1 MQVRTCSPESFP
13 FAHAPQ
19 VLLSD
24 SGGGILEGL
33 VTNFHVVV
41 AAAAG
46 AGTPAAS
53 EAPAPPSPP
62 HLAPPAAVQA
72 GAPAGPDF
80 RGLALQVCAPDSG
93 AALPGVAQCRLLQA
107 AAALGLRVELRPP
120 RAAERAAWQEA
131 LLTNWWVAGWGL
143 VV

>member
-53 EAPAPPSPP
+53 
-62 HLAPPAAVQA
+62 AASAASESAECKRVCVA
-72 GAPAGPDF
+72 ERSLCACNTM
-80 RGLALQVCAPDSG
+80 LALHTGRRQP
-93 AALPGVAQCRLLQA
+93 AQGEARVPFHQA
-107 AAALGLRVELRPP
+107 
-120 RAAERAAWQEA
+120 
-131 LLTNWWVAGWGL
+131 
-143 VV
+143 